1 MSALTREQALKISKW
16 LLARERRE
24 EAMAV
29 LCIAAANGAND
40 EEGQGV
46 IAKAFEI
53 VPDSALAKAASSLMT
68 GHTDGVDLAPMEAC
82 FAKFT
87 NEEIDKLLK
96 EMNRP
101 QFMRAQ
107 VGFNNNL
114 KYQGIAFHVQT
125 EDSGLKLPHII
136 THLFADGGRIIK
148 SHKRMYSEHVDRPD
162 VAPFVRALMKAQH
175 MEMVAMLRAGKFDE
189 VIAGRARGGMEVF
202 THEPEVEL
210 QQMATRKKEGA
221 APDAP
226 APPAPP
232 APSLEPPRASAP
244 VNFMLRVMRSTYG
257 GPELYE
263 PPGDEVIIGQKG
275 AVPLEGEVFCHPKEA
290 LFRWKNQEEELFL
303 EDLEGGNGVF
313 IRIRRPVEIEAG
325 DEFVVGDQLL
335 RIDRN
340 PERDLKPDPGPTYLW
355 FSPCPVQSA
364 FRIVQILRGG
374 IIGDVRMATG
384 STLQIGKSEGDL
396 LFPKDFRLSEKHCF
410 LEEQA
415 GVIVLTDLM
424 SRTGV
429 FVRIR
434 GEQRLFH
441 GDELLVGRTV
451 LRVEIPKQAQSQA

>member
-1 MSALTREQALKISKW
+1 MSAQNREQALKISKW

-29 LCIAAANGAND
+29 LCIAAASGPND

-53 VPDSALAKAASSLMT
+53 VPDSPLAKAALSRMT
-68 GHTDGVDLAPMEAC
+68 GGADGVDQAPLEATL
-82 FAKFT
+82 AKFT
-87 NEEIDKLLK
+87 SEEIEKLAK

-114 KYQGIAFHVQT
+114 KYNGVAFHVQT

-148 SHKRMYSEHVDRPD
+148 SHKRMYTEHIDRPD
-162 VAPFVRALMKAQH
+162 VGPFVRGLMKSQH

-189 VIAGRARGGMEVF
+189 VIAGRARGGMDVL
-202 THEPEVEL
+202 THAPEVEL

-226 APPAPP
+226 APPPPP
-232 APSLEPPRASAP
+232 APSIEPPRASAP

-263 PPGDEVIIGQKG
+263 PQGDEVIIGNKG
-275 AVPLEGEVFCHPKEA
+275 SVRLDGEVFCHPKEA
-290 LFRWKNQEEELFL
+290 LFRWKEEELFL

-364 FRIVQILRGG
+364 FRVVQILRGG
-374 IIGDVRMATG
+374 ITGDVRMAGG

-410 LEEQA
+410 IEEQA

-451 LRVEIPKQAQSQA
+451 LRVEIPKQAHSQA